1 MCSDIFPG
9 YPYTCK
15 QIMFTGASE
24 TVKIFYLFPGFLL
37 FQVKQF
43 GALGAGIL
51 ETSCEH
57 FSASLHYP

>member
-1 MCSDIFPG
+1 
-9 YPYTCK
+9 
-15 QIMFTGASE
+15 MFTGASE